1 MFSGIRHVKPVGLA
15 RESLPTVFLSREN
28 DVAWDFLM
36 VTLVVKWEYMK
47 QRIRVTAICRRDDE
61 VLLLKR
67 AGGRIEGGTPNFELP
82 QGKIIFGEQPEEAMT
97 RVIYE
102 NLGAQATSIQ
112 LTDAVTFTNLEGASE
127 LGNLYIVYEVKI
139 DDKSVKITNERYS
152 AYKWVKVADAE
163 TFPLESASLMVLQI
177 VATKAGTPSTRIMQ
191 VGEGAQVLPASDFAT
206 IYTDGGSRGN
216 PGPSGLGYYIIGA
229 DGKEIKR
236 GGEFLGFSSSRL
248 AEYYGLKEGLE
259 QAIELGLKKVHFKSD
274 SLMMVNQMNGVYK
287 VKNQDLLQ
295 VHADVLKLLENLEAY
310 SFTHVPRGQNVEADA
325 EVNKVIDA
333 NVRRGEY

>member
-1 MFSGIRHVKPVGLA
+1 M
-15 RESLPTVFLSREN
+15 FLSREN

-112 LTDAVTFTNLEGASE
+112 LIDAVTFTNLEGASE

-152 AYKWVKVADAE
+152 AYKWVKVADTE

-333 NVRRGEY
+333 NVHRGEY

>member
-1 MFSGIRHVKPVGLA
+1 
-15 RESLPTVFLSREN
+15 
-28 DVAWDFLM
+28 
-36 VTLVVKWEYMK
+36 MK
-47 QRIRVTAICRRDDE
+47 QRIRVTAICRKDDE

-67 AGGRIEGGTPNFELP
+67 AGGRIEGGSPYYELP

-102 NLGAQATSIQ
+102 NIGAQATSIQ
-112 LTDAVTFTNLEGASE
+112 LADAVTFTNLEGASE

-139 DDKSVKITNERYS
+139 ADEGLKITNERYS
-152 AYKWVKVADAE
+152 SYKWVKPTDAGLVQ
-163 TFPLESASLMVLQI
+163 LEEATGMVLQI
-177 VATKAGTPSTRIMQ
+177 IATKAGTPATRIMQ

-216 PGPSGLGYYIIGA
+216 PGPSGLGYYIIGP
-229 DGKEIKR
+229 DGKELKR
-236 GGEFLGFSSSRL
+236 GGEFLGFSTSRM

-287 VKNQDLLQ
+287 VKNQDLLP

-310 SFTHVPRGQNVEADA
+310 SFVHVPRSQNVEADM

-333 NVRRGEY
+333 NTRRGSY

>member
-1 MFSGIRHVKPVGLA
+1 
-15 RESLPTVFLSREN
+15 
-28 DVAWDFLM
+28 M

-112 LTDAVTFTNLEGASE
+112 LIDAVTFTNLEGASE

-163 TFPLESASLMVLQI
+163 TFPLENASLMVLQI
-177 VATKAGTPSTRIMQ
+177 VATKTGAPSTRIMQ

-274 SLMMVNQMNGVYK
+274 SLMMVNQMNSVYK

>member
-1 MFSGIRHVKPVGLA
+1 
-15 RESLPTVFLSREN
+15 
-28 DVAWDFLM
+28 
-36 VTLVVKWEYMK
+36 MK

-61 VLLLKR
+61 VLVLKR
-67 AGGRIEGGTPNFELP
+67 AGGRIEGGAPNYELP
-82 QGKIIFGEQPEEAMT
+82 QGKIIFGEQPDEAMT

-102 NLGAQATSIQ
+102 NLGVQAASIQ
-112 LTDAVTFTNLEGASE
+112 LVDAVTFTNLEGASE

-139 DDKSVKITNERYS
+139 ADESSLKITNERYS
-152 AYKWVKVADAE
+152 SYKWMKAAD
-163 TFPLESASLMVLQI
+163 TGVLPLEEASMMVLQI
-177 VATKAGTPSTRIMQ
+177 VATKTGTPAARIMQ
-191 VGEGAQVLPASDFAT
+191 TGENAQVLPASDFAT

-216 PGPSGLGYYIIGA
+216 PGPSGLGYYIIGP

-274 SLMMVNQMNGVYK
+274 SLMMVNQMNGIYK
-287 VKNQDLLQ
+287 VKNPDLLQ
-295 VHADVLKLLENLEAY
+295 VHSDVLKLLENLEAY
-310 SFTHVPRGQNVEADA
+310 SFAHVPRGQNVEADA

>member
-1 MFSGIRHVKPVGLA
+1 
-15 RESLPTVFLSREN
+15 
-28 DVAWDFLM
+28 
-36 VTLVVKWEYMK
+36 MK
-47 QRIRVTAICRRDDE
+47 QRIRVTAICKKDDE

-67 AGGRIEGGTPNFELP
+67 AGGRVEGGMPNFELP

-102 NLGAQATSIQ
+102 NIGAQATSVQ
-112 LTDAVTFTNLEGASE
+112 LVDAVTFTNLEGASE
-127 LGNLYIVYEVKI
+127 LGNLYIVYEVNI
-139 DDKSVKITNERYS
+139 ADDNIKITNERYS
-152 AYKWVKVADAE
+152 AYKWIKMSEAGVLS
-163 TFPLESASLMVLQI
+163 LEGASEMVLQI
-177 VATKAGTPSTRIMQ
+177 IATKAGTPSTRILQ

-216 PGPSGLGYYIIGA
+216 PGPSGLGYYIIGP
-229 DGKEIKR
+229 DGKELKR

-287 VKNQDLLQ
+287 VKNQDLMQ

-310 SFTHVPRGQNVEADA
+310 SFSHVPRGQNVEAS
-325 EVNKVIDA
+325 
-333 NVRRGEY
+333 Y

>member
-1 MFSGIRHVKPVGLA
+1 
-15 RESLPTVFLSREN
+15 
-28 DVAWDFLM
+28 
-36 VTLVVKWEYMK
+36 MK

-82 QGKIIFGEQPEEAMT
+82 QGKIIFGEQPEEAMI

-127 LGNLYIVYEVKI
+127 LGNLYIVYEVKV

-152 AYKWVKVADAE
+152 AYKWVKVADVE
-163 TFPLESASLMVLQI
+163 TFPLENASLMVLQI
-177 VATKAGTPSTRIMQ
+177 VATKTGTPSTRIMQ
-191 VGEGAQVLPASDFAT
+191 VGEGAQVLPANDFAT